1 MSVLKKE
8 WKNWRAARGRGGER
22 DTPEIGDRERT
33 GHGPRL
39 CFAWQRRCGGRG
51 RHSPCFY
58 FIGSAAP
65 CTRLVVVVKKEVKPR
80 TMSSTA
86 AEREKVGRFG

>member
-1 MSVLKKE
+1 MTDK
-8 WKNWRAARGRGGER
+8 RDAFARDAFNDALAELAGE
-22 DTPEIGDRERT
+22 GA
-33 GHGPRL
+33 RL
-39 CFAWQRRCGGRG
+39 
-51 RHSPCFY
+51 
-58 FIGSAAP
+58 GSAAP